1 MTGIFVSSWQSRLQ
15 SKWAAT
21 MNLANHMTMVSHFL
35 VSLPMSLRHL
45 SPSSV
50 WALQKVPSQNDVAAC
65 CVVEVLLLFG
75 CERDHLLLKVFVKS
89 LMTSLLSL

>member
-50 WALQKVPSQNDVAAC
+50 WALQKVPSQMWQRAALSRSC
-65 CVVEVLLLFG
+65 CCLVVRGTISF
-75 CERDHLLLKVFVKS
+75 LKC
-89 LMTSLLSL
+89 LSKAS